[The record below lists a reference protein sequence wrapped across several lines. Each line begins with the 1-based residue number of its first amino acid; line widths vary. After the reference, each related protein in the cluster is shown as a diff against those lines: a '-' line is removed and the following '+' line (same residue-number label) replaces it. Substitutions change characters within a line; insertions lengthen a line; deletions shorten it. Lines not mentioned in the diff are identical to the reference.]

1 MPLLVLGEELVAL
14 AQPLLME
21 SPTLAA
27 VAAAA
32 DRKGQLVLEGRE
44 VEVLVAQVVPV
55 PQEVQTQVA
64 AGVVEDICLALAL
77 DMLVAM
83 AAPALSSFAI
93 YQHLM
98 LPHPLRVHPQSQ
110 CQVDTAST
118 LGQVTAQSPFEETY
132 GAFCKT

>member
-77 DMLVAM
+77 YMLVAM
-83 AAPALSSFAI
+83 AARAL
-93 YQHLM
+93 
-98 LPHPLRVHPQSQ
+98 
-110 CQVDTAST
+110 
-118 LGQVTAQSPFEETY
+118 
-132 GAFCKT
+132 